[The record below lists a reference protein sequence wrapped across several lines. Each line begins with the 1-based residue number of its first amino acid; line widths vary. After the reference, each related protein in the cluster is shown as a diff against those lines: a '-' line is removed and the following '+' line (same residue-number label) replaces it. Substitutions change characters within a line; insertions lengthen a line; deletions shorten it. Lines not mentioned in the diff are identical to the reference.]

1 MKRNKLGQYQYKP
14 FKRSNWSGLI
24 LLISIMA
31 ISAYLNYR
39 FQPLEATLSP
49 CPDTGCV
56 MLQVKKVE
64 AAEKVV
70 VAPNVVKSKIPANPH
85 QGAVDQYAKQYG
97 VSSELMNC
105 ILFKESSYNA
115 GAKNKT
121 SSATG
126 MAQFIK
132 STWVSFRTRMG
143 EDTSL
148 DLRLDPRES
157 IKTLAWALSKGY
169 KNHWQ
174 VVTNGSCK

>member
-1 MKRNKLGQYQYKP
+1 MDKRTRHYHRTKKVIRQ
-14 FKRSNWSGLI
+14 WLI
-24 LLISIMA
+24 VLTVLIA
-31 ISAYLNYR
+31 VVYIS
-39 FQPLEATLSP
+39 QPVQTPVSP

-56 MLQVKKVE
+56 LPTVPKVE
-64 AAEKVV
+64 ATEPIVEPPKI
-70 VAPNVVKSKIPANPH
+70 KSKVPANPH
-85 QGAVDQYAKQYG
+85 QGAVDQYANQYG

-105 ILFKESSYNA
+105 ILFKESSFNPS
-115 GAKNKT
+115 AKNKN

-132 STWVSFRTRMG
+132 GTWTSFRTRMG
-143 EDTSL
+143 EDANL
-148 DLRLDPRES
+148 DLRLDARES

>member
-1 MKRNKLGQYQYKP
+1 MIDKRTLHYKTSKIVIRDAFRVILVTAFTVCLLPIARDYLKPSEP
-14 FKRSNWSGLI
+14 FNP
-24 LLISIMA
+24 LISH
-31 ISAYLNYR
+31 SYGV
-39 FQPLEATLSP
+39 T
-49 CPDTGCV
+49 
-56 MLQVKKVE
+56 KVE
-64 AAEKVV
+64 ASEPIVE
-70 VAPNVVKSKIPANPH
+70 APKPKKTNIPANPH
-85 QGAVDQYAKQYG
+85 QGSVDQYSKQYG
-97 VSSELMNC
+97 VNPELMNC

-143 EDTSL
+143 EDTNI
-148 DLRLDPRES
+148 DLRLDPIES

>member
-1 MKRNKLGQYQYKP
+1 MDKRTRHYHRTKKVIRQ
-14 FKRSNWSGLI
+14 WLI
-24 LLISIMA
+24 VLTVLIA
-31 ISAYLNYR
+31 IVYIS
-39 FQPLEATLSP
+39 QPVQTPVSP

-56 MLQVKKVE
+56 LPTVPKVKAVEPIVE
-64 AAEKVV
+64 A
-70 VAPNVVKSKIPANPH
+70 PKIKNTIPPNPH
-85 QGAVDQYAKQYG
+85 QRAVDQYANQYG

-105 ILFKESSYNA
+105 ILFKESSFNPS
-115 GAKNKT
+115 AKNKH

-132 STWVSFRTRMG
+132 STWTSFRTRMG
-143 EDTSL
+143 EDANL
-148 DLRLDPRES
+148 DLRLDARES